1 MQEMGLYSY
10 TAFVMCRNKTL
21 LRNARLAPILSPSM
35 LFVIRP
41 LLHFC
46 AVVCCFLA
54 AHTTVLASVH
64 DHITQRAYWEDTS
77 AQATWQQAQTQ
88 TLTSFDGVFSRGYTQ
103 SAIWIRLQIT
113 PPAQTK
119 DDDKLILRIRPIYL
133 DEITLYDPLDTK
145 GKLRQAGDRTEY
157 ANKEYT
163 SLVHNFVIPAG
174 HQPRWV
180 WLRLTTTS
188 TTMMHVEAL
197 SMVDMQADEHRLML
211 LYSGTLALI
220 MVFTIVTLI
229 NWFNYRDFLYVAF
242 IARNLVYFVYSA
254 AFFGFHRYLFSDWV
268 PAHNLDLGYSW
279 LVVSATA
286 FTIWFETCF
295 LGEYNPPPWVKN
307 TFKGLLLWS
316 VCAFT
321 LLLIG
326 NLHVAL
332 HVNMLLNGA
341 AVLAFLVISS
351 LFMDDAQAAAKPNAS
366 LLKKK
371 YVVSYYFLIALLLLT
386 SVLPYLGTMVGTEF
400 SANGLVYYALVS
412 GFSMTLL
419 MQLRAHQQRKA
430 NAQMQQDLVL
440 SEQQIA
446 FEKIRREEQS
456 QLLTMLMHE
465 LKNPLAVIDLAQ
477 QSAEDKETKDYVG
490 RNVSIIRNVLDQ
502 CLSADRLSDGK
513 LTIQTQHIDLI
524 ELLDELTESC
534 DPTGQRI
541 ALHLALSP
549 ITLHT
554 DYQCLRIVLN
564 NLIDNA
570 LRYSD
575 AAHPIQVWVEPQY
588 NPAGQAGLGITV
600 INQPGIASWPDA
612 SKVFQKY
619 YRSTGAKSV
628 SGTGL
633 GLFLVRSI
641 CQLLGGTCTY
651 EPDDT
656 HVRFKV
662 WLPN

>member
-1 MQEMGLYSY
+1 MHQLLSCLARCFVTALLLAGLG
-10 TAFVMCRNKTL
+10 
-21 LRNARLAPILSPSM
+21 
-35 LFVIRP
+35 
-41 LLHFC
+41 
-46 AVVCCFLA
+46 
-54 AHTTVLASVH
+54 ASASAGVQ

-77 AQATWQQAQTQ
+77 SQATWQQAQTQ
-88 TLTSFDGVFSRGYTQ
+88 TLTAFNGVFSRGYTT

-113 PPAQTK
+113 PPARAK
-119 DDDKLILRIRPIYL
+119 EDDKLVLRIRPIYL
-133 DEITLYDPLDTK
+133 DEITLYDPLDTS

-174 HQPRWV
+174 HEPRWI

-188 TTMMHVEAL
+188 TTLMHVEAL
-197 SMVDMQADEHRLML
+197 SLADMQADEHRLQL

-220 MVFTIVTLI
+220 MVFSIVTLI
-229 NWFNYRDFLYVAF
+229 NWFNYREFLYAVF
-242 IARNLVYFVYSA
+242 IARNMVYFVYSA
-254 AFFGFHRYLFSDWV
+254 AFFGFHRYLLSDWL
-268 PAHNLDLGYSW
+268 PAQSLDLGYSG
-279 LVVSATA
+279 LVISTTA
-286 FTIWFETCF
+286 FTIWFETRF
-295 LGEYNPPPWVKN
+295 LGEYNPPSWVKK
-307 TFKGLLLWS
+307 TFIGLMLWSAFAFALLL
-316 VCAFT
+316 
-321 LLLIG
+321 LG
-326 NLHVAL
+326 NVHAAL
-332 HVNMLLNGA
+332 NVNMLLNGA
-341 AVLAFLVISS
+341 SVLTMLVVSS
-351 LFMDDAQAAAKPNAS
+351 IFIDNAQVTAKTNAS
-366 LLKKK
+366 LLQKK
-371 YVVSYYFLIALLLLT
+371 YVVSYYILLALLLLT
-386 SVLPYLGTMVGTEF
+386 SVMPYLGKMAGSEF

-412 GFSMTLL
+412 GFNMTLL

-430 NAQMQQDLVL
+430 NAQMQQDLAL
-440 SEQQIA
+440 SAQQVS
-446 FEKIRREEQS
+446 FEKIRRDEQS

-477 QSAEDKETKDYVG
+477 QSVDDPDTKDYVS

-534 DPTGQRI
+534 DPTGERI
-541 ALHLALSP
+541 ALHLAFSP
-549 ITLHT
+549 ITIHT

-575 AAHPIQVWVEPQY
+575 AAHPIQIWVESQH
-588 NPAGQAGLGITV
+588 NPTGHAGLAITV
-600 INQPGIASWPDA
+600 INQPGMASWPDA

-662 WLPN
+662 WLPS

>member
-1 MQEMGLYSY
+1 MQL
-10 TAFVMCRNKTL
+10 
-21 LRNARLAPILSPSM
+21 
-35 LFVIRP
+35 VIRP
-41 LLHFC
+41 FLHLC
-46 AVVCCFLA
+46 AVVCCFFAIHASALA
-54 AHTTVLASVH
+54 GVH

-77 AQATWQQAQTQ
+77 AQATWVQAQTQ
-88 TLTSFDGVFSRGYTQ
+88 TLTPYSGVFSRGYTT

-113 PPAQTK
+113 PPAQAK
-119 DDDKLILRIRPIYL
+119 NDDPLVLRIRPMYL
-133 DEITLYDPLDTK
+133 DEITLYDPLDTS
-145 GKLRQAGDRTEY
+145 GKLRQAGDQTEY
-157 ANKEYT
+157 AAKEYT

-174 HQPRWV
+174 HEPRWV

-188 TTMMHVEAL
+188 TTLMHVEAL
-197 SMVDMQADEHRLML
+197 SLADMQADEHRLML

-220 MVFTIVTLI
+220 MVFSIVTLI
-229 NWFNYRDFLYVAF
+229 NWFNYREFLYAAF
-242 IARNLVYFVYSA
+242 IARNMVYFVYSA
-254 AFFGFHRYLFSDWV
+254 AFFGFHRYILSEWV
-268 PAHNLDLGYSW
+268 PAHYLDLGYSW
-279 LVVSATA
+279 LVVCTTA
-286 FTIWFETCF
+286 FSVWFETRF
-295 LGEYNPPPWVKN
+295 LGEYNPPRWVN
-307 TFKGLLLWS
+307 VTFKGMQLWSAWVLVLLL
-316 VCAFT
+316 
-321 LLLIG
+321 LG
-326 NLHVAL
+326 HVHAAL
-332 HVNMLLNGA
+332 KVNMLLNGA
-341 AVLAFLVISS
+341 SVLALLVVSS
-351 LFMDDAQAAAKPNAS
+351 LFIDDAQVAAKPDAS

-386 SVLPYLGTMVGTEF
+386 SILPYLGKMAGSEF

-412 GFSMTLL
+412 GFNMTLL
-419 MQLRAHQQRKA
+419 MQLRANQQRKA
-430 NAQMQQDLVL
+430 NTQMQKDLAL
-440 SEQQIA
+440 SEQQIS

-477 QSAEDKETKDYVG
+477 QSVEDPDAKDYVS

-513 LTIQTQHIDLI
+513 ITIQTQYVDLI
-524 ELLDELTESC
+524 ELLDDLTESC
-534 DPTGQRI
+534 DLTGERI
-541 ALHLALSP
+541 ALHLSSP
-549 ITLHT
+549 PLNLYT

-575 AAHPIQVWVEPQY
+575 AAHPIQIWVETQR
-588 NPAGQAGLGITV
+588 NPAGQAGLAITV
-600 INQPGIASWPDA
+600 VNQPGIASWPDA

-641 CQLLGGTCTY
+641 CQLLGGSCTY